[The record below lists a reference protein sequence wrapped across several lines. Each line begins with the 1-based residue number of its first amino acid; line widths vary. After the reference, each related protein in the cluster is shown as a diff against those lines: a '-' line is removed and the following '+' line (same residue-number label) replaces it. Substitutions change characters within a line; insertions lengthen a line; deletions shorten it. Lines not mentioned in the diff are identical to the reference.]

1 MEDAK
6 DLEALVVDLIKRDN
20 VNIPPYPAVAMR
32 LQRLMAGGDYG
43 IADLQRVI
51 EGDPI
56 MAATILRYANSA
68 AFRGVTATSTLE
80 AAITRIGA
88 KEVSKIALAT
98 TIGASAIVSGCLSQ
112 LRRRSWRLAMT
123 SALLCR
129 ALSRWRRQDPE
140 EAFICG
146 LLHDFGRVVATACFE
161 EVITRTRDLRVMT
174 EAAWAEAVDR
184 FHVELGLVTAARW
197 NLPPLICAVIM
208 AHHVPE
214 SDPINKTMI
223 EIVNAGDAVAALL
236 DQAPNLTAP
245 DLAAIGLR
253 PDETESLL
261 AEVGTI
267 ATAVASIDET
277 TPGKDTGIFRI
288 SSRVLAPTSALAEPR
303 KEGRF
308 PMRVLR
314 ATGDA
319 SYETTHFA
327 RDGVGFTGAS
337 MLRENSMIRMRIEA
351 PKGPLEVL
359 GVVSLCVSEGNAR
372 RMEAKLFAAEPALLK
387 LWLDFHA
394 SLP

>member
-1 MEDAK
+1 
-6 DLEALVVDLIKRDN
+6 
-20 VNIPPYPAVAMR
+20 
-32 LQRLMAGGDYG
+32 
-43 IADLQRVI
+43 
-51 EGDPI
+51 

-197 NLPPLICAVIM
+197 NLPPLICGVIM

-267 ATAVASIDET
+267 ATAVASLDET

-288 SSRVLAPTSALAEPR
+288 SSRVLAPTSALAEPI

-308 PMRVLR
+308 PCAFCVRPEMPTTKPRTFPEMGLASPAR
-314 ATGDA
+314 ACYAKTAWSGCA
-319 SYETTHFA
+319 SKPPRDRWKRWASWPCAPAKETHAEWRPSSSPPSPRCSRSGSTFMPRY
-327 RDGVGFTGAS
+327 RDLAH
-337 MLRENSMIRMRIEA
+337 
-351 PKGPLEVL
+351 PGP
-359 GVVSLCVSEGNAR
+359 R
-372 RMEAKLFAAEPALLK
+372 
-387 LWLDFHA
+387 
-394 SLP
+394 